1 MDEASAENAKA
12 GALDQDRL
20 DDISDAISDQLVA
33 DGRDAPGGDWSAKM
47 DKTYKYNQHT
57 LEVYLRG
64 VQDRLAKL
72 NPPIKLADADVRK
85 LARADCGA
93 TVDKLR
99 TDIDMAV

>member
-1 MDEASAENAKA
+1 LEDASAGKPEAV
-12 GALDQDRL
+12 ALDQDGL
-20 DDISDAISDQLVA
+20 DAISDAISDQLVA
-33 DGRDAPGGDWSAKM
+33 DGRDAPGGDWSGRM
-47 DKTYKYNQHT
+47 DKTYKYNQST

-72 NPPIKLADADVRK
+72 KPPIVLADADVRR
-85 LARADCGA
+85 LARADTKA